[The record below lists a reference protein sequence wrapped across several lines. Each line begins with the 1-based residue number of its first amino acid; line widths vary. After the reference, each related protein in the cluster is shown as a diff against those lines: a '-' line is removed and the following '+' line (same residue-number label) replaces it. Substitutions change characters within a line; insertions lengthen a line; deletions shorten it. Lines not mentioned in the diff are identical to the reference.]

1 MKKIFY
7 FALIFFFTAS
17 YILANSDIET
27 EQENYQKEI
36 QKFYFEKGEYNL
48 SILAYEAIDYDVSDE
63 SKILYAK
70 SLIAL
75 DSLDVAINQLSM
87 LKQNTT
93 NDTIK
98 EESYN
103 LIVTTLA
110 KFDALKKIEIL
121 IKVFELNEDKNQD
134 VDLLLLVANTY
145 EEIKLFSEANDIYYN
160 ILNSIAINNPNNIR
174 LKISL
179 NLIQMERYSE
189 AQKELDK
196 IINAED
202 VEYLSDA
209 LFYNFIACLALDDYS
224 KASENLLKLVYEFP
238 EDERMP
244 DIYEQLANVYFL
256 QEQYLFSWYWYEK
269 LYAISL
275 HAEQLLILDKIEA
288 IKFFAKFFAFE

>member
-87 LKQNTT
+87 LKQNTA

-145 EEIKLFSEANDIYYN
+145 EEIKLFSG
-160 ILNSIAINNPNNIR
+160 
-174 LKISL
+174 K
-179 NLIQMERYSE
+179 
-189 AQKELDK
+189 
-196 IINAED
+196 
-202 VEYLSDA
+202 
-209 LFYNFIACLALDDYS
+209 S
-224 KASENLLKLVYEFP
+224 KRRF
-238 EDERMP
+238 
-244 DIYEQLANVYFL
+244 
-256 QEQYLFSWYWYEK
+256 
-269 LYAISL
+269 
-275 HAEQLLILDKIEA
+275 
-288 IKFFAKFFAFE
+288 

>member
-1 MKKIFY
+1 
-7 FALIFFFTAS
+7 
-17 YILANSDIET
+17 
-27 EQENYQKEI
+27 
-36 QKFYFEKGEYNL
+36 
-48 SILAYEAIDYDVSDE
+48 
-63 SKILYAK
+63 
-70 SLIAL
+70 
-75 DSLDVAINQLSM
+75 
-87 LKQNTT
+87 
-93 NDTIK
+93 
-98 EESYN
+98 
-103 LIVTTLA
+103 
-110 KFDALKKIEIL
+110 
-121 IKVFELNEDKNQD
+121 
-134 VDLLLLVANTY
+134 
-145 EEIKLFSEANDIYYN
+145 
-160 ILNSIAINNPNNIR
+160 
-174 LKISL
+174 
-179 NLIQMERYSE
+179 MERYSE

-288 IKFFAKFFAFE
+288 IKNKIAATKNLKNQFINFIPKYQIQFELKVDTTDSLRVKVISDSLQIEKIQK